1 MHHALLLIGSP
12 KPRGSTSE
20 SLGRRLLQGLATR
33 GWTTERLHIHR
44 QLKSPAETDALWA
57 AMDQAD
63 LIVLAF
69 PLYVD
74 SLPAPVIRMMERFAA
89 RRDRPS
95 TPEAQA
101 LAVIINCGFPEN
113 AHNQAAERICRRFAA
128 EMRLTWAGCLSMGEG
143 GVIDGKPITDTGITR
158 HIAGALVSAAAAL
171 ATGKPLPPEAVALM
185 AKPLIAPNYYLLAAK
200 IAWWHLA
207 WKNRVLTRLAARP
220 YVG

>member
-1 MHHALLLIGSP
+1 MHNALLLIGSP

-20 SLGRRLLQGLATR
+20 SLGTCLLKGLATR
-33 GWTTERLHIHR
+33 GWTTARLHIHR
-44 QLKSPAETDALWA
+44 QLKSPADTDALWA

-63 LIVLAF
+63 LIILAF

-74 SLPAPVIRMMERFAA
+74 SLPAPVIRMMERFFA
-89 RRDRPS
+89 RRDRPATS
-95 TPEAQA
+95 QTQA

-128 EMRLTWAGCLSMGEG
+128 EMRITWAGCLSMGEG
-143 GVIDGKPITDTGITR
+143 SMIDGKPITDTGMTR

-171 ATGKPLPPEAVALM
+171 AAGQPIPPEAVLLM
-185 AKPLIAPNYYLLAAK
+185 AKPLIAPTFYLLAAK
-200 IAWWHLA
+200 ISWWHLA
-207 WKNRVLTRLAARP
+207 WKNRTLTRLAARP